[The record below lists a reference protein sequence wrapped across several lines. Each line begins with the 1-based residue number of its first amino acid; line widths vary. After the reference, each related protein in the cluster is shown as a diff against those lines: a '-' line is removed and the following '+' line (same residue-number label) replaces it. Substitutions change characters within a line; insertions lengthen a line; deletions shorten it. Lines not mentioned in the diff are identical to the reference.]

1 MFSRTLLPPS
11 SYSLRRAICPENMEI
26 IWGTDSI
33 HNWIKGPLAVLVPLV
48 GTVGVGGTS
57 VTKREIK
64 RGDKNFQGSLQK

>member
-1 MFSRTLLPPS
+1 
-11 SYSLRRAICPENMEI
+11 MEI